1 MKCSPGILAFTHIVL
16 RLNEAS
22 AKHLQDMPVK
32 VADRDDTGCA
42 DANLTGSLLIFVQL
56 YNYFDLKVK
65 LYFYKYVQEK
75 YYSLKF
81 SF

>member
-1 MKCSPGILAFTHIVL
+1 VELYSLSLFRNSNWKYVPGILAFTHIVL

-42 DANLTGSLLIFVQL
+42 DANLTGSLDI
-56 YNYFDLKVK
+56 
-65 LYFYKYVQEK
+65 
-75 YYSLKF
+75 
-81 SF
+81 

>member
-1 MKCSPGILAFTHIVL
+1 LAFTHIVL

-42 DANLTGSLLIFVQL
+42 DANQTGSLDI
-56 YNYFDLKVK
+56 
-65 LYFYKYVQEK
+65 
-75 YYSLKF
+75 
-81 SF
+81 

>member
-32 VADRDDTGCA
+32 VADRDGTGCA
-42 DANLTGSLLIFVQL
+42 DANLTGSL
-56 YNYFDLKVK
+56 DT
-65 LYFYKYVQEK
+65 
-75 YYSLKF
+75 
-81 SF
+81 